1 MRVVL
6 PLTLVLAACTD
17 YTIASQPKDTA
28 VLEDTGAG
36 VVDTAVEDSDTGA
49 DTAAEDTADPQIDE
63 TGADTATD
71 TGSSTD
77 TSGGGEIDTG
87 GLPDGGTDTST
98 EPPDPP
104 PVGDCDTTDDRIYLI
119 DKDTA
124 DLYLFDPGTLSMDA
138 LGTLDCDMYGQPASM
153 GVSRDGHAYV
163 RYSDQTVYDV
173 ALDTMRC
180 TSTSYSER
188 TTRFGAFGM
197 GYATS
202 SAGTWRDQLFI
213 ANGRTLATLDTGT
226 WRVTNVG
233 TMPSQS
239 ELTGNAAGELWAF
252 LPLETP
258 AEVRQIDPTTGR
270 TVTTLNV
277 RGFPDPSNIDTFAF
291 AAWGGELYAFVR
303 EYGMGSSTAVYRV
316 DASGSLTR
324 VVAALGIN
332 VVGAG
337 VSTCAPT
344 TSR

>member
-1 MRVVL
+1 MRVFL

-17 YTIASQPKDTA
+17 YSIASQPKDSA
-28 VLEDTGAG
+28 VLDDTGAG
-36 VVDTAVEDSDTGA
+36 SVDTAGEGSDTAADTATDDTANPQDNETGSDTG
-49 DTAAEDTADPQIDE
+49 
-63 TGADTATD
+63 TD

-77 TSGGGEIDTG
+77 TSGGSEIDTG
-87 GLPDGGTDTST
+87 GIPDSGTDTST
-98 EPPDPP
+98 DPP
-104 PVGDCDTTDDRIYLI
+104 PAGDCDTTDDRIYLI

-124 DLYLFDPGTLSMDA
+124 DLYLFDPGTLSMDS
-138 LGTLDCDMYGQPASM
+138 LGTLDCAMYGQPASM

-180 TSTSYSER
+180 SATSYNER
-188 TTRFGAFGM
+188 STRFGAFGM

-202 SAGTWRDQLFI
+202 AAGTWRDQLYI
-213 ANGRTLATLDTGT
+213 ANGSTLATLDTGT
-226 WRVTNVG
+226 WRVTTVG
-233 TMPSQS
+233 SMPSQS
-239 ELTGNAAGELWAF
+239 ELTGNASGELWAF
-252 LPLETP
+252 LPLESP
-258 AEVRQIDPTTGR
+258 AQVRQIDPTTGR
-270 TVTTLNV
+270 TVATLNV

-316 DASGSLTR
+316 DAGGSLTR
-324 VVAALGIN
+324 VVASLGIN